1 MKAGRTWIRES
12 MPSKVTRAGR
22 DRSVLVVS
30 LGDLR
35 ALVVDEGGK
44 TKVLEIA
51 RPPSGG
57 GWVELDAES

>member
-1 MKAGRTWIRES
+1 